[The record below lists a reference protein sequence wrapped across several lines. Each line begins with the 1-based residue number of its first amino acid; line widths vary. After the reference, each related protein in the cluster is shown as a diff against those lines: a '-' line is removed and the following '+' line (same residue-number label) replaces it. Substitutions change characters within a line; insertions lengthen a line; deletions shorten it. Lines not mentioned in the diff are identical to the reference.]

1 MDTDAISNENEQNL
15 SVETLE
21 SNANDVSPPTPEKTR
36 EIAAA
41 TFASLDASIRS
52 SLNAEYRAFKE
63 AEKRLDAANAERDR
77 TWNAL
82 PESVKKALAKAT
94 YENPKGSSSEF
105 LYLKPEELPIQ
116 TFDDA
121 VRARLRQLQARKLFR
136 SDRAVCC
143 KILVD
148 RFLLTCSGSST
159 FDAPF
164 PAEEFQPKATILKDL
179 YFCDSTSDAMK
190 IAEARWK
197 VSRPCVVEN
206 RLRKYVTQETKTEK
220 RKRMRAIK
228 RQMFRE
234 FSSSPE
240 WKKSST
246 SFFTILN
253 ALTASA
259 FGVVLLWLAI
269 LKWNLVYLL
278 RYESIF
284 PYKSDAYRFLYFMTP
299 LVWLALALLYR
310 NVVVFR
316 LKFRSLFKTFEK
328 EEADA
333 ANALK

>member
-1 MDTDAISNENEQNL
+1 MNTDATSNENGQNL
-15 SVETLE
+15 IVETPE
-21 SNANDVSPPTPEKTR
+21 SNANALSRPTSEWSQQ
-36 EIAAA
+36 IADA
-41 TFASLDASIRS
+41 TFARLDSSTQS
-52 SLNAEYRAFKE
+52 SLRAEYDAFKE
-63 AEKRLDAANAERDR
+63 AKKRLDLASAERDK
-77 TWNAL
+77 TWNVL
-82 PESVKKALAKAT
+82 SEDVKKKLAKAT
-94 YENPKGSSSEF
+94 YDNPNRSSSEF
-105 LYLKPEELPIQ
+105 RDLKPKELPIQ
-116 TFDDA
+116 AFDDA
-121 VRARLRQLQARKLFR
+121 VRARLRQLQARKIFR
-136 SDRAVCC
+136 SARALCC

-148 RFLLTCSGSST
+148 RFLLTCAGSST
-159 FDAPF
+159 LEAPF
-164 PAEEFQPKATILKDL
+164 PAEEFESKAFILKDL
-179 YFCDSTSDAMK
+179 YFCDSTIDAMK
-190 IAEARWK
+190 TAKARWK
-197 VSRPCVVEN
+197 ISRPCVVEN
-206 RLRKYVTQETKTEK
+206 RLRKCVTQETKAEK

-246 SFFTILN
+246 SFFTILH

-299 LVWLALALLYR
+299 VVWLALAFLYR
-310 NVVVFR
+310 SVVVFR
-316 LKFRSLFKTFEK
+316 LKFHSLFKEFEK